1 MNEPIN
7 DSQKNGMFIWIVKNN
22 KYNFEAI
29 RKSAEFNGIAL
40 KITNSEIKLI
50 IAKNLGIMVQ
60 KPYFDLNSDYTRQV
74 EEKIMASNQ
83 KEELMKITSIKNF
96 ILIEKFNTIEDTWEI
111 IYFDKLIFHT
121 VENFGINIELISSL
135 RNEKKFSDK
144 PVRK

>member
-60 KPYFDLNSDYTRQV
+60 KPYFDLNSDYARQV

-83 KEELMKITSIKNF
+83 KEKLMKITVSK
-96 ILIEKFNTIEDTWEI
+96 
-111 IYFDKLIFHT
+111 
-121 VENFGINIELISSL
+121 IS
-135 RNEKKFSDK
+135 FS
-144 PVRK
+144 